1 MNNDTLIPTLIAAI
15 VLVAIGL
22 VAVIAFRGWRSQ
34 KLRDKFGSE
43 YDHIVD
49 ELGDLRA
56 AEETLVQ
63 REKRVNR
70 LDIHDLEEHRR
81 QGYRR
86 EWLGIQAGFV
96 DDPSGAIK
104 EADRL
109 VTEVMIARGFPVE
122 DFEQRA
128 ADLSVLYPEVVSKYR
143 KANAV
148 ADKNER
154 NEASTEELRQAIVY
168 YHILFDELL
177 GSEETV
183 EVEAEEKEPMPL

>member
-86 EWLGIQAGFV
+86 EWLGIQASFV